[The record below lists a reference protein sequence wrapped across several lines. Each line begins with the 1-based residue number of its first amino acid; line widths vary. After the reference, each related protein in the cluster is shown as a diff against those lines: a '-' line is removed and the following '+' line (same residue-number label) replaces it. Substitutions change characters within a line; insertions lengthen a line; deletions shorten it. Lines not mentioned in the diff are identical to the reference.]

1 VRARRAV
8 TVFLFAFIAATAGF
22 VVAADA
28 VAPTIRDPEFG
39 KKLSRVKARM
49 ATSPDRPV
57 VAVFGSSRVGMGVR
71 PPAVEAAFD
80 ADRRPVV
87 ANLSLLG
94 SGPVMQLLAYDRLRR
109 AGVRPAAVVVEYW
122 PVLAR
127 AGDAD
132 REEYRIDPVRL
143 FPADISVVRDAFHDP
158 AALDRAVLA
167 ARLDPWTASRA
178 RIVALTVPKW
188 LPPGARADAGW
199 AGLDDEGW
207 MPGVSDVAVG
217 VDSPRRFELLRT
229 FYAPRLRQTT
239 VSDVADWAFR
249 AIVDRCR
256 ADGIPVA
263 LVWLPEAS
271 EFRQSYSAES
281 EVATTGYWREFTREM
296 DVPGIDLRTAMPD
309 GFLPDG
315 FHLTQA
321 GAVAFGPILAAELKR
336 AFPALGGND

>member
-22 VVAADA
+22 VVAADG

-39 KKLSRVKARM
+39 KKLSRMKTRTASNPGV
-49 ATSPDRPV
+49 PV
-57 VAVFGSSRVGMGVR
+57 IAVFGSSRVGMGVR

-80 ADRRPVV
+80 TNRRPVV

-109 AGVRPAAVVVEYW
+109 AGVHPAAVVVEYW

-132 REEYRIDPVRL
+132 REEYRIDPARL
-143 FPADISVVRDAFHDP
+143 FPADVSVVRDAFHDS
-158 AALDRAVLA
+158 AVLDRAVLA

-178 RIVALTVPKW
+178 RIIALTVPKW

-199 AGLDDEGW
+199 AGLDDDGW
-207 MPGVSDVAVG
+207 MPGVSDAAAG
-217 VDSPRRFELLRT
+217 IDSPRRLELLRT
-229 FYAPRLRQTT
+229 FYAPRLRQTA
-239 VSDVADWAFR
+239 VSDVADRAFR
-249 AIVDRCR
+249 TIVDRCR

-263 LVWLPEAS
+263 LAWLPEAS

-281 EVATTGYWREFTREM
+281 EAATTGYWRELTRELG
-296 DVPGIDLRTAMPD
+296 VPAIDLRTAMRD
-309 GFLPDG
+309 AFLPDG

-321 GAVAFGPILAAELKR
+321 GAAAFGPILAAELKR
-336 AFPALGGND
+336 AFSGLGGND

>member
-8 TVFLFAFIAATAGF
+8 VVLLFAFVAATAGF
-22 VVAADA
+22 VAAADA

-39 KKLSRVKARM
+39 KKLSRVKTRTA
-49 ATSPDRPV
+49 ANPGAPV
-57 VAVFGSSRVGMGVR
+57 VAVLGSSRVGMGVR
-71 PPAVEAAFD
+71 PSAVEAAFA

-143 FPADISVVRDAFHDP
+143 FPADVPVVCEAFHDP
-158 AALDRAVLA
+158 AALGRAIFA

-199 AGLDDEGW
+199 AGLDDDGW
-207 MPGVSDVAVG
+207 MPGVPDAAAG
-217 VDSPRRFELLRT
+217 VDSPRRLELLRT
-229 FYAPRLRQTT
+229 FYAPRLRRTT
-239 VSDVADWAFR
+239 VSDVADRAFR
-249 AIVDRCR
+249 TIVERCR

-263 LVWLPEAS
+263 LAWLPEAS

-281 EVATTGYWREFTREM
+281 EAATTAYWLSFTRELG
-296 DVPGIDLRTAMPD
+296 VPAIDLRTAMPD
-309 GFLPDG
+309 RFLPDG
-315 FHLTQA
+315 FHLTQT
-321 GAVAFGPILAAELKR
+321 GAATFGLILAAELKR
-336 AFPALGGND
+336 VFSALGGND

>member
-1 VRARRAV
+1 
-8 TVFLFAFIAATAGF
+8 VFVFVFIATTAGF
-22 VVAADA
+22 SFAADR

-39 KKLSRVKARM
+39 KKLSRLKVRM
-49 ATSPDRPV
+49 AASPNRPGI
-57 VAVFGSSRVGMGVR
+57 AVFGSSRVGMGVR
-71 PPAVEAAFD
+71 PPAVETAFGAA
-80 ADRRPVV
+80 RRPVV

-132 REEYRIDPVRL
+132 REELRIDPVRL
-143 FPADISVVRDAFHDP
+143 FPADVPVVRAAFHDP

-199 AGLDDEGW
+199 AGLDDDGW
-207 MPGVSDVAVG
+207 MPGVSDAAAG
-217 VDSPRRFELLRT
+217 VDSPRRLELLRT

-239 VSDVADWAFR
+239 VSDVADRAFR
-249 AIVDRCR
+249 AIIDRCR

-263 LVWLPEAS
+263 LAWLPESS

-281 EVATTGYWREFTREM
+281 EAATTGYWRGLTCELG
-296 DVPGIDLRTAMPD
+296 VPAIDLRTAMPD

-321 GAVAFGPILAAELKR
+321 GAAAFGPILAAELKR
-336 AFPALGGND
+336 VFPSIGGND

>member
-8 TVFLFAFIAATAGF
+8 VVFLLLFVASTAGF
-22 VVAADA
+22 VVAADG

-39 KKLSRVKARM
+39 KKLSRVKSRM
-49 ATSPDRPV
+49 AANPGAPV

-94 SGPVMQLLAYDRLRR
+94 SGPLMQLLAFDRLRR
-109 AGVRPAAVVVEYW
+109 SGIRPAAVVVEYW

-143 FPADISVVRDAFHDP
+143 FAADVSVVREAFHNP
-158 AALDRAVLA
+158 AVLDRAVLA

-199 AGLDDEGW
+199 AGLDDDGW
-207 MPGVSDVAVG
+207 MPGVSDSAAA
-217 VDSPRRFELLRT
+217 VDSPRRLELLRT
-229 FYAPRLRQTT
+229 FYAPRLRQTA
-239 VSDVADWAFR
+239 VSDVADRAFR

-256 ADGIPVA
+256 SDGIPVA

-281 EVATTGYWREFTREM
+281 EAAATGYWRRFTREL

-321 GAVAFGPILAAELKR
+321 GAAAFGPILAAELKR
-336 AFPALGGND
+336 AFSGLRGND